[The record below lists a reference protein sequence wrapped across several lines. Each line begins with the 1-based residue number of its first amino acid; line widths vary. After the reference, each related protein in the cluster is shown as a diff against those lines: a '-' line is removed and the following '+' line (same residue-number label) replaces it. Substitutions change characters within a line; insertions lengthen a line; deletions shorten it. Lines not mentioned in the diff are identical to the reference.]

1 MKCQKP
7 QREHFLREQ
16 IKAIKS
22 ELGEPDSKFDEMDEL
37 RKKILA
43 AGMPKSVE
51 TEALKQFGRLERMH
65 PDATEA
71 SMVRTYI
78 DWISD
83 LPWKKETVDSIDI
96 AKAKEIL
103 ESDHYGLKKA
113 KERILEFLAVKKL
126 KNDMKGPIL
135 CFCGPPG
142 VGKTSLGRSIAKAM
156 NRKYFRMALGG
167 VKDEAGNPGTSQNLC
182 GSHARKN
189 HSIPQTN
196 RNQ

>member
-1 MKCQKP
+1 M
-7 QREHFLREQ
+7 
-16 IKAIKS
+16 
-22 ELGEPDSKFDEMDEL
+22 GESDSKFDEMDEL
-37 RKKILA
+37 RKKLLA
-43 AGMPKSVE
+43 AGMPENVE
-51 TEALKQFGRLERMH
+51 TEALKQLGRLERMH

-83 LPWKKETVDSIDI
+83 LPWKKETIDSIDI
-96 AKAKEIL
+96 EKAKKIL
-103 ESDHYGLKKA
+103 ESDHYGLKKS

-142 VGKTSLGRSIAKAM
+142 VGKTSLGKSIAKSM

-167 VKDEAGNPGTSQNLC
+167 IRDEAEIRGHRRTYVGAMPGKVIQSLKQIGTNNPVIVLDEN
-182 GSHARKN
+182 
-189 HSIPQTN
+189 
-196 RNQ
+196 